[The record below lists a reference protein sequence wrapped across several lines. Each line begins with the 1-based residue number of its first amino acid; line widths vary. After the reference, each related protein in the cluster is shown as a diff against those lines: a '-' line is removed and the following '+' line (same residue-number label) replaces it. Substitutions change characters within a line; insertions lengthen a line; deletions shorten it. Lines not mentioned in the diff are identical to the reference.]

1 MERSY
6 EFDVRLTR
14 DNRMEYDY
22 EYDPFVITFYYHSDV
37 LYGFIAQGSTGF
49 SHYGLDIV
57 AAGVSAL
64 ILNTM
69 NSLQHLSKDAFEMD
83 ARQNYAKC
91 LLSKKGASPSREAS
105 VLLQALEIGI
115 HSIQNTYGEK
125 YVIIEKSIDDRK
137 PGLWGWFGY

>member
-1 MERSY
+1 MDRSY

-14 DNRMEYDY
+14 DNRNDEDE
-22 EYDPFVITFYYHSDV
+22 EYDPFIITFYYHTDV
-37 LYGFIAQGSTGF
+37 LYGFIARGNTGF
-49 SHYGLDIV
+49 SQYGLDIV

-69 NSLQHLSKDAFEMD
+69 NSLQHLSKDVFDMD
-83 ARQNYAKC
+83 ARQNYTKC
-91 LLSKKGASPSREAS
+91 LLSKKGVFPSRETS

-115 HSIQNTYGEK
+115 YSIQNTYGEK

-137 PGLWGWFGY
+137 PGLWGWFGR